1 MKEKKYVLNTLLAAA
16 VFVTM
21 LTMMLIRVWNPA
33 GVLPKLDIPNMA
45 LLSLVVLVVEY
56 YVCPKAERCYICIP
70 VLSFLTFALLPLMAG
85 FACVHDF
92 WKIGLAGCVVF
103 TAATWLFTSMT
114 SRIGS
119 GVKAPAAPIL
129 SALGLYLAVQGF
141 AGIFL

>member
-1 MKEKKYVLNTLLAAA
+1 MKEKKFVLNTILAAVLFVAMA
-16 VFVTM
+16 V
-21 LTMMLIRVWNPA
+21 MMLIRVYNPA

-45 LLSLVVLVVEY
+45 LLSLVVLLADY
-56 YVCPKAERCYICIP
+56 YICPKAERCYICIP

-85 FACVHDF
+85 FSCQHDF
-92 WKIGLAGCVVF
+92 WKIGLVGSAVF
-103 TAATWLFTSMT
+103 TLLTWLFSSIV